1 MVCYTA
7 KVTNA
12 VLAMSRQGR
21 ICPPSPEE
29 FLVTRSFDDIR
40 RLGAW
45 DRKEVV
51 ARFLRNQPT
60 LDSLYRAAT
69 RCGQTFRRNRK
80 LL

>member
-51 ARFLRNQPT
+51 A
-60 LDSLYRAAT
+60 
-69 RCGQTFRRNRK
+69 
-80 LL
+80 